1 MGRFTLDEKLT
12 AVQDYLIGNTS
23 YMDIANQMKVD
34 KKSVRKWV
42 TYYKYHGI
50 DGLKP
55 HSYCKS
61 FTKMFKL
68 EVIEYLERTGA
79 SYFEVAARFNI
90 RSQSSIPKWRRE
102 LRPYIVGTAQF
113 DQKESSPMPKK
124 NKIQEIDEIK
134 EIDDI
139 KQMKKELEY
148 LRMENAYLKKLRA
161 LVQKEKK
168 SPLNKRRK

>member
-12 AVQDYLIGNTS
+12 ALQDYLKGNTS

-55 HSYCKS
+55 LSYCKS

-68 EVIEYLERTGA
+68 EVVEYLERTGA

-102 LRPYIVGTAQF
+102 LRAYIEGAAQF
-113 DQKESSPMPKK
+113 NPKESSPMPKK
-124 NKIQEIDEIK
+124 KEITEIDEM
-134 EIDDI
+134 

-148 LRMENAYLKKLRA
+148 LRMENVYLKKLRA

-168 SPLNKRRK
+168 